1 MWTRTLST
9 TISTRP
15 LRAAGSSLAMLG
27 LSHAGPA
34 GRPEPAH
41 GPAAADRPDDEPD
54 DQPEHEPA
62 DVGEERDLRRRGL
75 RAEGGDAAQELQ
87 DEPEAEQDH
96 RRNLEQLEEE
106 AEEHDRQDARSG
118 IQHEI
123 GAEDG

>member
-27 LSHAGPA
+27 LAHAGPA
-34 GRPEPAH
+34 GRPEPGH

-62 DVGEERDLRRRGL
+62 DVGEEGDLRRGGF
-75 RAEGGDAAQELQ
+75 RAERGDAAQQLQ
-87 DEPEAEQDH
+87 DEPEPEQDH
-96 RRNLEQLEEE
+96 RRHLEQLEEE
-106 AEEHDRQDARSG
+106 AEEHDGQDARPG
-118 IQHEI
+118 IQHEVR
-123 GAEDG
+123 AE